1 MGKEVIS
8 HSGEHPHSE
17 EEEADKERL

>member
-8 HSGEHPHSE
+8 HGGEHPHSE
-17 EEEADKERL
+17 EEEADKERS